1 MAQATITPL
10 NFIGREL
17 TATDEPGKFRMS
29 EITELN
35 RESVTDALDEEQ
47 ELSQV
52 RAIKETEP
60 GIFILAL
67 DVWDEDPYMPGSA
80 HHADF
85 IAFLPREGRRFEEA
99 RYLIMAT
106 AQADGELADR
116 FRDMIECEY
125 GTRARFNH
133 EEGTITIF

>member
-17 TATDEPGKFRMS
+17 IATDEPGKFRMS

-106 AQADGELADR
+106 AQADGELADS
-116 FRDMIECEY
+116 FRNMIECEY
-125 GTRARFNH
+125 DTRARFNH

>member
-1 MAQATITPL
+1 MAQATLTPL
-10 NFIGREL
+10 GFIGREL
-17 TATDEPGKFRMS
+17 TATDEPGKFHMG

-35 RESVTDALDEEQ
+35 REAVTDALEEQ

-52 RAIKETEP
+52 QAIKETEP

-67 DVWDEDPYMPGSA
+67 DVWDENPYMPGSV

-116 FRDMIECEY
+116 FRDMIEHEHNA
-125 GTRARFNH
+125 RANFDYK
-133 EEGTITIF
+133 EGTITIF

>member
-17 TATDEPGKFRMS
+17 IATDEPGRFRMG

-106 AQADGELADR
+106 AQADGELADS
-116 FRDMIECEY
+116 FRNMIECEY
-125 GTRARFNH
+125 DTRARFNH

>member
-1 MAQATITPL
+1 MALATITPL

-17 TATDEPGKFRMS
+17 TATDEPGRFHMG

-35 RESVTDALDEEQ
+35 REAVTDIILEDQ
-47 ELSQV
+47 ELSRVQ
-52 RAIKETEP
+52 AIKETEP

-85 IAFLPREGRRFEEA
+85 IAFLPKEGRRFEEA

-116 FRDMIECEY
+116 FRDMIEHEWSA
-125 GTRARFNH
+125 RAEFNY
-133 EEGTITIF
+133 EDETITVF

>member
-17 TATDEPGKFRMS
+17 TATDEPGRFHMG

-35 RESVTDALDEEQ
+35 REAVTDALEEQ

-52 RAIKETEP
+52 QAIKETEP
-60 GIFILAL
+60 GTFILAL
-67 DVWDEDPYMPGSA
+67 DVWEEEPYMPGSA
-80 HHADF
+80 VRIDF
-85 IAFLPREGRRFEEA
+85 IAYLPKEGHRFEEA

-116 FRDMIECEY
+116 FRDMIEYERNA
-125 GTRARFNH
+125 RANFDLD
-133 EEGTITIF
+133 EGTITIF

>member
-1 MAQATITPL
+1 MALATITPL

-17 TATDEPGKFRMS
+17 TATDEPGRFRMG

-35 RESVTDALDEEQ
+35 REAVTDIILEDQ
-47 ELSQV
+47 ELSRVQ
-52 RAIKETEP
+52 AIEETEP

-67 DVWDEDPYMPGSA
+67 DVWDEDPYMPGFA

-85 IAFLPREGRRFEEA
+85 IAFLPKEGRRFEEA

-116 FRDMIECEY
+116 FRDMIEHEWSA
-125 GTRARFNH
+125 RAEFNY
-133 EEGTITIF
+133 EDETITVF

>member
-67 DVWDEDPYMPGSA
+67 NVWDEDPYMPGSA

-116 FRDMIECEY
+116 FRDMIEHERSA
-125 GTRARFNH
+125 RANFDY

>member
-85 IAFLPREGRRFEEA
+85 IAFLPRESRRFEEA

-116 FRDMIECEY
+116 FRDMIEHERNA
-125 GTRARFNH
+125 RANFDY

>member
-17 TATDEPGKFRMS
+17 TATDEPGRFHMG
-29 EITELN
+29 EIIELN
-35 RESVTDALDEEQ
+35 REAVTDALEEQ

-52 RAIKETEP
+52 QAIKETEP
-60 GIFILAL
+60 GTFILAL
-67 DVWDEDPYMPGSA
+67 DVWEEEPYMPGSA
-80 HHADF
+80 VRTDF
-85 IAFLPREGRRFEEA
+85 IAYLPKEGRRFEEA

-116 FRDMIECEY
+116 FRDMIEHEHNA
-125 GTRARFNH
+125 RANFDLD
-133 EEGTITIF
+133 EGTITIF

>member
-17 TATDEPGKFRMS
+17 TATDEPGRFRMG

-35 RESVTDALDEEQ
+35 RESVIDILLEDQ

-52 RAIKETEP
+52 QAIEETEP

-67 DVWDEDPYMPGSA
+67 DVWEEDPYMPGSA
-80 HHADF
+80 HRADF
-85 IAFLPREGRRFEEA
+85 IAFLPKEGRRFEEA

-116 FRDMIECEY
+116 FRDMIEHERNA
-125 GTRARFNH
+125 RAEFNY
-133 EEGTITIF
+133 EDDTITVF

>member
-125 GTRARFNH
+125 DTRARFNH

>member
-17 TATDEPGKFRMS
+17 IATDEPGRFRMG

-35 RESVTDALDEEQ
+35 RESVTNALEEQ

-52 RAIKETEP
+52 RAIEETEP
-60 GIFILAL
+60 GIFILTL
-67 DVWDEDPYMPGSA
+67 DVWDEVPYMPK
-80 HHADF
+80 
-85 IAFLPREGRRFEEA
+85 EGRRFEEA

-106 AQADGELADR
+106 TQADGELADS
-116 FRDMIECEY
+116 FRNMIECEY
-125 GTRARFNH
+125 DTRARFNH

>member
-1 MAQATITPL
+1 
-10 NFIGREL
+10 
-17 TATDEPGKFRMS
+17 
-29 EITELN
+29 
-35 RESVTDALDEEQ
+35 
-47 ELSQV
+47 
-52 RAIKETEP
+52 
-60 GIFILAL
+60 
-67 DVWDEDPYMPGSA
+67 MPGSA

-116 FRDMIECEY
+116 FRDMIEHERNA
-125 GTRARFNH
+125 RANFDY

>member
-17 TATDEPGKFRMS
+17 IATDEPGRFRMGG
-29 EITELN
+29 ITELN
-35 RESVTDALDEEQ
+35 RESVTNALEEQ

-52 RAIKETEP
+52 RAIEEIEP
-60 GIFILAL
+60 GIFILTL
-67 DVWDEDPYMPGSA
+67 DVWDEVPYMPGFA
-80 HHADF
+80 DHTDF
-85 IAFLPREGRRFEEA
+85 IAYLPKEGRRFEEA

-106 AQADGELADR
+106 AQADGELADS
-116 FRDMIECEY
+116 FRNMIECEY
-125 GTRARFNH
+125 DTRARFNH

>member
-17 TATDEPGKFRMS
+17 TATDEPGRFRMG

-35 RESVTDALDEEQ
+35 RESVIDILLEDQ

-52 RAIKETEP
+52 QAIEETEP

-67 DVWDEDPYMPGSA
+67 DVWEEDPYMPGSV
-80 HHADF
+80 HRADF
-85 IAFLPREGRRFEEA
+85 IAFLPKEGRRFEEA

-116 FRDMIECEY
+116 FRDMIEHERNA
-125 GTRARFNH
+125 RAEFNY
-133 EEGTITIF
+133 EDDTITVF

>member
-1 MAQATITPL
+1 MALATITPL

-17 TATDEPGKFRMS
+17 TATDEPGRFRMG

-35 RESVTDALDEEQ
+35 RESVIDILLEDQ

-52 RAIKETEP
+52 QAIKETEP

-67 DVWDEDPYMPGSA
+67 DVWEEEYYMPGSA

-116 FRDMIECEY
+116 FRDMIEHERNA
-125 GTRARFNH
+125 RAKFNY
-133 EEGTITIF
+133 EDNTITVF